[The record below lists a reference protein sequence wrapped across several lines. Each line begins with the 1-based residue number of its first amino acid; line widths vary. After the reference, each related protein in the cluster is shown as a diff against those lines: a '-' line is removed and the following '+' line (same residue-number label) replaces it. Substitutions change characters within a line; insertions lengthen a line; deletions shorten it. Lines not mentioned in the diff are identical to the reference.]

1 MIENYINNFNYN
13 FPITY
18 KETEYFE
25 APKIFGDVMESII
38 GAVFV
43 DGGYNKVIQVLQ
55 HLFAPLLIINANYM
69 TQI

>member
-18 KETEYFE
+18 KEIEYFE
-25 APKIFGDVMESII
+25 GPKIFGDVMEAII

-43 DGGYNKVIQVLQ
+43 DGGYNKVIEVL
-55 HLFAPLLIINANYM
+55 
-69 TQI
+69 

>member
-1 MIENYINNFNYN
+1 MIENYIHNFNYN

-43 DGGYNKVIQVLQ
+43 DGGYNKVIQVL
-55 HLFAPLLIINANYM
+55 
-69 TQI
+69 